1 MGVDSFFIPS
11 IQSLIVMEDDRLR
24 FVRAIGELMNAI
36 AMDCQKNE
44 GIDTGDIDPTLYID
58 SAKEAYQEFATVT
71 HDAIIPTE
79 EDVENGIIAEID
91 REHRF
96 YEELAKFAREFE
108 QGGLMFQIE
117 STTSG
122 YQPGMYRD
130 TAWNTGIAP
139 QCNIRIGPTKNYIAA
154 FPTGPAIAVAR
165 PDQLPATPIQGSPN
179 SVLLLPRDEDLDAPT
194 WEAIKLLFG
203 ETEPVDINLP
213 GVTNAKKGAGFV
225 AFDSNDTFLGKD
237 LEQLFNDFEAH
248 VLFITS
254 PADDTTTLH
263 VKTAKEL
270 SAGPM
275 RLHYWAFPI
284 FAMNAHGF

>member
-1 MGVDSFFIPS
+1 MEDSS
-11 IQSLIVMEDDRLR
+11 DDRLR
-24 FVRAIGELMNAI
+24 FIRALGEIMNSI
-36 AMDCQKNE
+36 AMDCQRNE
-44 GIDTGDIDPTLYID
+44 VIDVGLYVD
-58 SAKEAYQEFATVT
+58 SGKEAFAEFLGSTR
-71 HDAIIPTE
+71 DAAIPTE

-91 REHRF
+91 RERRF
-96 YEELAKFAREFE
+96 FQELSRFASDFKD
-108 QGGLMFQIE
+108 GGLDFQIE

-139 QCNIRIGPTKNYIAA
+139 QCNIRVGPTKNYIAA

-165 PDQLPATPIQGSPN
+165 PDQQPATPIHATPS
-179 SVLLLPRDEDLDAPT
+179 SIVLIPRDEDLDAPT
-194 WEAIKLLFG
+194 WEEFKLLFG
-203 ETEPVDINLP
+203 EAESVDIGLP
-213 GVTNAKKGAGFV
+213 GVVNAKKGTGFL
-225 AFDSNDTFLGKD
+225 AFESNETLFGKE

-254 PADDTTTLH
+254 PADATTTLH

-270 SAGPM
+270 SSGPI